1 MQHNKNRITERQYNR
16 IKRMAEYINELKSIE
31 LKELSKN
38 KAQHLIQKYNSDM
51 RLPRKP
57 IFNVFGRDVL

>member
-1 MQHNKNRITERQYNR
+1 MNKTNEPKKKQYDR
-16 IKRMAEYINELKSIE
+16 LKRMAEYINELKSIE

-38 KAQHLIQKYNSDM
+38 EAQHLIQKYNSDI

-57 IFNVFGRDVL
+57 IFNVFGRDIL

>member
-1 MQHNKNRITERQYNR
+1 MQNDKNSITEKQYNR
-16 IKRMAEYINELKSIE
+16 LKRMAEYINELKNIE

-38 KAQHLIQKYNSDM
+38 TAQHLIQKYNSDI

-57 IFNVFGRDVL
+57 IFNVFGRDAL